1 MAAKSTVLV
10 VGSLALALLAGS
22 VKAEDKSLYQRL
34 GGYDA
39 IAAVSDE
46 FIARLANDE
55 QEKRF
60 FIGLSTDSK
69 IRIRQLLVDLV
80 CKSTGGPCVYTGR
93 DMKTAH
99 AGAGITKADWD
110 RSLKIFGDVPNK
122 FKVPEKEQQEL
133 AALLL
138 LLERA
143 SSTNNGEMLP
153 AQPPSAGPR
162 TNPAPNAAP
171 SNPKRAARRSA
182 GVTSATYA

>member
-1 MAAKSTVLV
+1 MLTLGRAVILAN
-10 VGSLALALLAGS
+10 LALALLAGAA
-22 VKAEDKSLYQRL
+22 KAEDKSLYQRL

-46 FIARLANDE
+46 FLARLANDE

-60 FIGLSTDSK
+60 FIGFSTDSK
-69 IRIRQLLVDLV
+69 LRIRQLLVDLV

-93 DMKTAH
+93 DMKAAH

-110 RSLKIFGDVPNK
+110 RSLKIFGEVLNK

-138 LLERA
+138 PLEKDVVDK
-143 SSTNNGEMLP
+143 
-153 AQPPSAGPR
+153 Q
-162 TNPAPNAAP
+162 
-171 SNPKRAARRSA
+171 
-182 GVTSATYA
+182 